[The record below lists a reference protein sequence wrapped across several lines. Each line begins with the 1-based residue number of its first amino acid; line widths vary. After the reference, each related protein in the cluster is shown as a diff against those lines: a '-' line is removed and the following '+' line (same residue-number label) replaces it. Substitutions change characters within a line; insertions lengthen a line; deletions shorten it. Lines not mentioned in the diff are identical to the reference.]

1 MPPIVS
7 QSTTNLLESSNINI
21 GGSVAARIARNQ
33 PSSTTST
40 STSSSSTANDDGY
53 GEYRNLC
60 ELRIRRLERYKKAKS
75 FCSLDCGDS
84 INYGNLATAAQSST
98 STSNIACA
106 NPSPLHSAST
116 STCSTLSSSDSSLSP
131 TNSTQNLTIN
141 TRPVS
146 TSSAANHSAFE
157 SQVELLKQKMISLME
172 NDVSLLQKL
181 VALGETIQELKSSP
195 SNSNNNKP
203 STTTNVPT
211 KPIYRPR
218 SLHRTSSETSLSSS
232 YADEEDDD
240 FHPLESGENTFSK
253 SMSAITRLYVD
264 NKSSI
269 DGGAEDEDDEIQPNV
284 QYFSRKNS
292 VLRIPIPPR
301 SSNRML
307 GNSKRALRRPSQL
320 LRQCPPRLLNSSEDS
335 GHSSS
340 SDSTTPPL
348 QASPKIFNDG
358 TSTVSSTLS
367 SSTSSTRHPLYD
379 IQECGGGIKSSRR
392 SNTSVDSGIR
402 DSANSSPTNFVTN
415 VKMMG

>member
-1 MPPIVS
+1 
-7 QSTTNLLESSNINI
+7 
-21 GGSVAARIARNQ
+21 
-33 PSSTTST
+33 
-40 STSSSSTANDDGY
+40 
-53 GEYRNLC
+53 
-60 ELRIRRLERYKKAKS
+60 
-75 FCSLDCGDS
+75 
-84 INYGNLATAAQSST
+84 
-98 STSNIACA
+98 
-106 NPSPLHSAST
+106 
-116 STCSTLSSSDSSLSP
+116 
-131 TNSTQNLTIN
+131 
-141 TRPVS
+141 
-146 TSSAANHSAFE
+146 
-157 SQVELLKQKMISLME
+157 ME

-195 SNSNNNKP
+195 SNNSNNNNKP
-203 STTTNVPT
+203 STTTNVPPI

-253 SMSAITRLYVD
+253 SMSAITHLYVD

-269 DGGAEDEDDEIQPNV
+269 DGGEDEDDEIQPNV

-307 GNSKRALRRPSQL
+307 GNSKKALRRPSQL
-320 LRQCPPRLLNSSEDS
+320 LRQQCPPRLLNSSEDS